1 LNSWA
6 TYKVDKNGD
15 IMNIKEN
22 TVSIFDKNC
31 EMYKSF
37 DSHNFIIKG
46 TVNNQTQFPKIN
58 IKKVK

>member
-1 LNSWA
+1 
-6 TYKVDKNGD
+6 
-15 IMNIKEN
+15 MNIKEN